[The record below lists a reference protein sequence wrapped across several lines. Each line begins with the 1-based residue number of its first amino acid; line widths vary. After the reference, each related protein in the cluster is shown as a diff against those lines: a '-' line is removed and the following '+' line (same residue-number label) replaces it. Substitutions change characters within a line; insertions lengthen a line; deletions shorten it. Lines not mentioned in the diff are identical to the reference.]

1 MPAFGFCIIKDQV
14 GELTAW
20 LNKSGDLAMIVSDG
34 PGRWRAVQPVTWTIG
49 KRLCLWH
56 TPDGPL
62 PLLPADPR
70 QEKGIVPDPWS
81 GWTEL
86 RSRDRSHLPPEY
98 QKVSAATRNSPY
110 FGPGHTGIF
119 WLNSAE
125 TLMNGETPI
134 VVAGFEWIGSHYS
147 VLGQTPSDST
157 KRSWAAMTRW
167 IKRHLPTP
175 VKTGPLSPFT
185 SSSFEG
191 RMMVEGESGVGT
203 RFDLLPPNGPAKPA
217 HIARGNG
224 NGNGR

>member
-1 MPAFGFCIIKDQV
+1 MPAFGFCITKDQAD
-14 GELTAW
+14 ELTAW
-20 LNKSGDLAMIVSDG
+20 LNKTGDFAMIVSDG

-62 PLLPADPR
+62 PLLPADLN
-70 QEKGIVPDPWS
+70 EKNGIVTDPWS
-81 GWTEL
+81 GWAEL

-98 QKVSAATRNSPY
+98 QIVSAATRESPY

-134 VVAGFEWIGSHYS
+134 VVAEFGWIGSHYS
-147 VLGQTPSDST
+147 ILGRIPSNST
-157 KRSWAAMTRW
+157 KRAWAAMSRW
-167 IKRHLPTP
+167 IKRHFRMP

-185 SSSFEG
+185 SSSFNE
-191 RMMVEGESGVGT
+191 RMMVEGESGIGT
-203 RFDLLPPNGPAKPA
+203 RFDLPAASGPTEPTT
-217 HIARGNG
+217 IALGNG
-224 NGNGR
+224 KGH